1 MTAKRDLKR
10 RVRHRQVRTGEAYVT
25 ARRHV
30 LAARPAHETE
40 AETTA
45 AAGRED
51 ETAPGAEP
59 PSRPGAATNE
69 ASGAAV
75 PTESADDADTGPI
88 PTARAAPEGTDAI
101 VTEDRSRIVSRARSG
116 GPRPDDIADPT
127 AAVCG
132 ATSGSSAADAAADRT
147 AAVQGAG
154 SASSG
159 SSGSDPA
166 ARPTGGAA
174 PAGDPRDARLAAS
187 GGAVPVIELV
197 DVSEE
202 ACRCNILCRVSMFP
216 SLLARVDAAVVLTQL
231 RDLLVATAEDP
242 QMAVFSQLALTG
254 RGPKSP
260 PRLIMPTNFDAVRRF
275 LQRARA
281 GLGGVSD
288 DGLTLA
294 FPVAG
299 PDGLIPIQCSLHWP
313 LRMEQAAAPSFVLL
327 GIDDMMVDTEALREQ
342 LLIERA
348 GSARAGSAGAGAR
361 ATVIADMIALR
372 RPPPRPDVPTL
383 FVIVDGRRHAIA
395 RDEFLIG
402 RARATVHLAIRDGMV
417 SRRHAAVIRRDGKYY
432 LRDLGS
438 VHGITYKGMRI
449 DNKRIDEGDVFQI
462 GDHVLA
468 FTFRDDE

>member
-30 LAARPAHETE
+30 LAARPATQAE
-40 AETTA
+40 AEAEPRAATDAEHEIDGDETDAGLDEVTA
-45 AAGRED
+45 A
-51 ETAPGAEP
+51 GAQP
-59 PSRPGAATNE
+59 PSRSGAAANE
-69 ASGAAV
+69 TRAAAV

-88 PTARAAPEGTDAI
+88 AQSFA
-101 VTEDRSRIVSRARSG
+101 VSRRSSESFAPG
-116 GPRPDDIADPT
+116 DT
-127 AAVCG
+127 
-132 ATSGSSAADAAADRT
+132 TDRT
-147 AAVQGAG
+147 AAGWSSAGADAAEIGSAAAAPGAG
-154 SASSG
+154 SASPG
-159 SSGSDPA
+159 SSRS
-166 ARPTGGAA
+166 
-174 PAGDPRDARLAAS
+174 GDPREARLAAS

-231 RDLLVATAEDP
+231 RDLLIATAEDP

-260 PRLIMPTNFDAVRRF
+260 PRLITPTNFDAVRRF
-275 LQRARA
+275 LRHARA

-299 PDGLIPIQCSLHWP
+299 PGGLIPIQCSLHWP

-348 GSARAGSAGAGAR
+348 GSARASDASGASAR
-361 ATVIADMIALR
+361 ATAIADMIALR

-402 RARATVHLAIRDGMV
+402 RAGATVHLAIRDGMV

-438 VHGITYKGMRI
+438 ANGITYKGMQI
-449 DNKRIDEGDVFQI
+449 DNKRIDEGDAFQI